1 MLYACVRRFDVMDT
15 VQNFLG
21 TKQGLSPLTAVR
33 GLQRPQLTPFSALQT
48 GRLIVSKKCKLE
60 DYRTLHFQ

>member
-1 MLYACVRRFDVMDT
+1 MKQLNCVISFFQLHLMLYAYVRRFDVMDT

-48 GRLIVSKKCKLE
+48 GRSIV
-60 DYRTLHFQ
+60 